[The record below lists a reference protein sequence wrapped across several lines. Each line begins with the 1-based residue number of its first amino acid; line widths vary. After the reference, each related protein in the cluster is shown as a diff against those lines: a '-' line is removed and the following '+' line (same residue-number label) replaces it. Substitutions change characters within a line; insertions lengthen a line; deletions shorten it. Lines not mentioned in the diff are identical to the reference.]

1 MFVVDEKCVHIS
13 LFPLSLSIRS
23 ILLAWLIRAP
33 FHRHAGNTFAQYR
46 VGRACPFLRRY
57 PHLADFENAKKSI
70 EVEEGTKN
78 LIFHLLE
85 RSFFKTDRRRRI
97 YIIPI
102 SFSIQS
108 MIVDRAKKR
117 EIEIQRRELL
127 KLFSSSKLVVSIF
140 LTACSFFFFF
150 SKGESDLCV
159 AKAGEVCLL
168 QGRATS
174 WTTGPRCLCI
184 RTCALSPYVCSR

>member
-1 MFVVDEKCVHIS
+1 MKNAFIS
-13 LFPLSLSIRS
+13 VCSLSLSRFVQSYSPGWSEHRS
-23 ILLAWLIRAP
+23 IAMPATLSRNIAL
-33 FHRHAGNTFAQYR
+33 
-46 VGRACPFLRRY
+46 VGRVHSCDDTLISPISRTRKNRSKSKKERKILSSTCSNDLSLRR
-57 PHLADFENAKKSI
+57 I
-70 EVEEGTKN
+70 VEEED
-78 LIFHLLE
+78 LYYPDFLFDSIH
-85 RSFFKTDRRRRI
+85 DRRQGEEN
-97 YIIPI
+97 
-102 SFSIQS
+102 S
-108 MIVDRAKKR
+108 

-140 LTACSFFFFF
+140 LTACSFSFFF

>member
-1 MFVVDEKCVHIS
+1 MKNAFIS
-13 LFPLSLSIRS
+13 VCSLSLSRFVQSYSPGWSEHRS
-23 ILLAWLIRAP
+23 IAMPATLSRNIAL
-33 FHRHAGNTFAQYR
+33 
-46 VGRACPFLRRY
+46 VGRVHSCDDTLISPISRTRKNRSKSKKERKILSSTCSNDLSLRR
-57 PHLADFENAKKSI
+57 I
-70 EVEEGTKN
+70 VEEED
-78 LIFHLLE
+78 LYYPDFLFDSIH
-85 RSFFKTDRRRRI
+85 DRRQGEEN
-97 YIIPI
+97 
-102 SFSIQS
+102 S
-108 MIVDRAKKR
+108 